1 MDAFCIGE
9 PGWVNACVTPRSL
22 HHAELVA
29 NELGTVDVAAD
40 ASHRHFLPAVG
51 TVTLWM
57 DAPSLRHTLLAS
69 MPVRFAL
76 ATALLVLTTGTQ
88 AQSPSPLHLA
98 ASSLGNASIVLDGH
112 LDEAVWATA
121 QPATGFVQNR
131 PTPGAAASQTTEARV
146 LYDGGAVYVGMRM
159 TDTDAAA
166 IRAPLG
172 RRDADLST
180 DLAYVGFDSYH
191 DRRTAYLFGVNPAG
205 VKLDK
210 LFFDDGNGQDDSWD
224 AVWDVATSRDSLG
237 WTAEF
242 RIPLGQ
248 LRYTPSAETWGVEF
262 GRVIQRTG
270 EEAMWA
276 PVLPTDNGFVSRF
289 GELAGLVELGS
300 PRRLEVVPYVS
311 AQATRAPDTR
321 ATGGPADPYYA
332 PTDLAPRAGVDLKL
346 GLTSSLT
353 LTATV
358 NPDFGQVEA
367 DPAQVNLG
375 GFELFLE
382 ERRPF
387 FVEGSDVFSFGRAR
401 RNLSSNRPQLLYTRR
416 IGRSPQRQG
425 FVPGDVTDAIG
436 SDETGEQGV
445 VYTDAPQQTTILGAA
460 KVSGRIGRMTLGVL
474 SAVTAPE
481 YGRYTAFDGTGNPV
495 TDGRGL
501 VEPLTSY
508 SVARARAMFGQTI
521 VGAAGTLVVRDLSD
535 PAFPSLMPSQASVL
549 ELDAEHTLAGGQ
561 WITSGVLAGSLVT
574 GSTDAIVGLQRAFP
588 RLYQRPDAGHLGV
601 DSTRTSLS
609 GLTGEI
615 ALQKAGG
622 EHWLGSVSAAFTSP
636 GFDSNSLGF
645 QSRADDAYIGGV
657 LIYSQNTPRAW
668 YRSWSADAY
677 ASVGGNFDGD
687 MTRAFVG
694 LEGNVGWANFW
705 RTYVSLNL
713 NARSVD
719 DRETRGGVLALDPAS
734 LGLNLN
740 ASTDSRRA
748 VSGYVSLNGG
758 TNEIGQ
764 RYVGG
769 EIGADIRPA
778 SNLTV
783 GLYPGISVDHE
794 ARQFVTALPDPAA
807 TGTFGRRAV
816 FAASDQAEFS
826 VTARV
831 DWTFSPALSL
841 QLYARP
847 FVSRGRYDTV
857 QEPTAPRQLR
867 FPAVE
872 DAGGSVV
879 RGDDGTFM
887 VTPGDGGQPY
897 TLQPDFTVRALQ
909 GNAVLRWEYRP
920 GSTLFFVWQQ
930 QRNGFEPDG
939 RSRFDRNLGRLATDP
954 LQNVFLLK
962 LSYWIG

>member
-1 MDAFCIGE
+1 MS
-9 PGWVNACVTPRSL
+9 VR
-22 HHAELVA
+22 
-29 NELGTVDVAAD
+29 
-40 ASHRHFLPAVG
+40 FLLA
-51 TVTLWM
+51 T
-57 DAPSLRHTLLAS
+57 TLL
-69 MPVRFAL
+69 L
-76 ATALLVLTTGTQ
+76 LTAEAR
-88 AQSPSPLHLA
+88 AQSPAALRLGAAPLGDA
-98 ASSLGNASIVLDGH
+98 PIVLDGR
-112 LDEAVWATA
+112 LDESVWATA
-121 QPATGFVQNR
+121 RPATGFVQNR
-131 PTPGAAASQTTEARV
+131 PTPGAAASQPTEARV
-146 LYDGGAVYVGMRM
+146 LYDGAAVYVGMRM
-159 TDTDAAA
+159 TDSDAAA

-172 RRDADLST
+172 RRDADLSS

-210 LFFDDGNGQDDSWD
+210 LFYNDDNSDDSWD
-224 AVWDVATSRDSLG
+224 AVWDVATTRDSTG

-248 LRYTPSAETWGVEF
+248 LRYSPGAETWGVEF

-270 EEAMWA
+270 EEVMWA
-276 PVLPTDNGFVSRF
+276 PVLPTDNGFVSHF
-289 GELAGLVELGS
+289 GELTGLVGLGS

-321 ATGGPADPYYA
+321 APGGPPDPYYA
-332 PTDLAPRAGVDLKL
+332 STDATPRAGVDLKL

-401 RNLSSNRPQLLYTRR
+401 RNLSSNRPNLLYTRR

-425 FVPGDVTDAIG
+425 FVPGGISDAA
-436 SDETGEQGV
+436 GEQGV
-445 VYTDAPQQTTILGAA
+445 IYTDAPQQTTILGAA
-460 KVSGRIGRMTLGVL
+460 KVSGRVGRVTLGVL

-481 YGRYTAFDGTGNPV
+481 YGRYAAFDGTGNPV

-501 VEPLTSY
+501 VEPLSSY
-508 SVARARAMFGQTI
+508 SVARARAAFGQTI
-521 VGAAGTLVVRDLSD
+521 LGAAGTLVVRDLSD
-535 PAFPSLMPSQASVL
+535 PAFPALLPRQASVL
-549 ELDAEHTLAGGQ
+549 ELDAEHRLAGGQ
-561 WITSGVLAGSLVT
+561 WIASGVLAGSSVT

-657 LIYSQNTPRAW
+657 LIYSQNAPRAW

-705 RTYVSLNL
+705 RTYASLNL

-740 ASTDSRRA
+740 VGTDGRRA
-748 VSGYVSLNGG
+748 VSGYASLNGG

-764 RYVGG
+764 RYLGG
-769 EIGADIRPA
+769 EIGADVWPA

-783 GLYPGISVDHE
+783 GLSPGISFDHE
-794 ARQFVTALPDPAA
+794 ARQFVTAFADPAA
-807 TGTFGRRAV
+807 AGTYGRRAV
-816 FAASDQAEFS
+816 FAASDQAELS

-831 DWTFSPALSL
+831 DWTFTPALSL

-857 QEPTAPRQLR
+857 QEPTASRQLR
-867 FPAVE
+867 FPTVE
-872 DAGGSVV
+872 EAGGTVA
-879 RGDDGTFM
+879 RADDGTFT
-887 VTPGDGGQPY
+887 VTPGDGGRPY

-930 QRNGFEPDG
+930 QRNGFDPDG
-939 RSRFDRNLGRLATDP
+939 RSRFGRTLGRLATDP